1 MSGEARGDLPAT
13 NPAPPAP
20 GSARPR
26 PRRRLRTKL
35 AVALL
40 SLFLPLALVE
50 TVARIRTQDPLDQQK
65 ITQFDP
71 GDRSLGDKAFYESLA
86 YPTAENPWYGVFR
99 VDPQL
104 GFGLEPD
111 VALVLSFSE
120 AAARSYHV
128 RTNALG
134 LRDDRPLA
142 SKKPG
147 TFRVLA
153 LGDSMTYG
161 MGVEREAAFPAL
173 LESQL
178 AKRLAPREVEVVNA
192 GVPCWGQWEETA
204 FLEHRAG
211 ALTPDLVLLQFT
223 VANDVLDDLRYR
235 DEGGKLVPDPALGR
249 ELAESRL
256 FHNPLADWSRA
267 YRNFVWNSG
276 RHILRYR
283 AMLDP
288 ARLARAS
295 ELIRRA
301 RDDAKKLGADFA
313 LVVAPPKFQ
322 VDGGLEETVTGSRGI
337 DTAIVAQAERDGIAA
352 LDLGDALR
360 QAKRRGESAYFA
372 VDMHWTPDGHQVVAD
387 AVSSWL
393 ERLRKP

>member
-1 MSGEARGDLPAT
+1 M
-13 NPAPPAP
+13 
-20 GSARPR
+20 
-26 PRRRLRTKL
+26 
-35 AVALL
+35 
-40 SLFLPLALVE
+40 
-50 TVARIRTQDPLDQQK
+50 
-65 ITQFDP
+65 
-71 GDRSLGDKAFYESLA
+71 
-86 YPTAENPWYGVFR
+86 
-99 VDPQL
+99 
-104 GFGLEPD
+104 
-111 VALVLSFSE
+111 LSFSE

-235 DEGGKLVPDPALGR
+235 DEAGKLVPDPALGAD
-249 ELAESRL
+249 LALHPIFTWPLTNASQAWRL
-256 FHNPLADWSRA
+256 FSWQ
-267 YRNFVWNSG
+267 VGG
-276 RHILRYR
+276 RIIRYR
-283 AMLDP
+283 AME
-288 ARLARAS
+288 RSGAS
-295 ELIRRA
+295 TRRA
-301 RDDAKKLGADFA
+301 TSSSAPVDAATAMHAKFA
-313 LVVAPPKFQ
+313 LLIAPTVVQ
-322 VDGGLEETVTGSRGI
+322 LDDYS
-337 DTAIVAQAERDGIAA
+337 TAKLLLKTTEKINAVIEKRAEADGIPVMHPLLA
-352 LDLGDALR
+352 LKKSKRLG
-360 QAKRRGESAYFA
+360 QPPYFPK
-372 VDMHWTPDGHQVVAD
+372 DMHWNPVGHEVVAREL
-387 AVSSWL
+387 APWL
-393 ERLRKP
+393 EPMLRGASD